1 MGNSHSLTETKTIP
15 EPQTPNAPYDFE
27 YKISNNEQKPK
38 SKYLYGQDV
47 KLKIEYIN
55 TSDTVTRHPRFII
68 LSRKYTR
75 FSLPTRIDVDD
86 ERYEEECEKCRQ
98 MDLEIKQ
105 FEPAVIFREG
115 HFISPVTKA
124 KYELCIESNEI
135 PGFSWDKVSRVTK
148 ISGAVELDEDDPMA
162 QKELEKWKRLEST
175 FGPI

>member
-1 MGNSHSLTETKTIP
+1 
-15 EPQTPNAPYDFE
+15 
-27 YKISNNEQKPK
+27 
-38 SKYLYGQDV
+38 
-47 KLKIEYIN
+47 
-55 TSDTVTRHPRFII
+55 
-68 LSRKYTR
+68 
-75 FSLPTRIDVDD
+75 
-86 ERYEEECEKCRQ
+86 

-148 ISGAVELDEDDPMA
+148 ISEAVELDEDDPMA